1 MPFEWLKF
9 AHVLTIIFAMS
20 LAEGTI
26 VPTYLAGRRRDVEAI
41 RQGIALSEI
50 GEKIANPL
58 ALISILFGIGAALAG
73 QIDLTASWLIATYV
87 LLGVAIG
94 IGIFGGFRHIE
105 QIRKAA
111 LASPS
116 DAASDE
122 LVAAI
127 KGRWTFAVYFLPPLI
142 MATIIL
148 LMVLK
153 PTLW

>member
-1 MPFEWLKF
+1 M
-9 AHVLTIIFAMS
+9 
-20 LAEGTI
+20 
-26 VPTYLAGRRRDVEAI
+26 EAI
-41 RQGIALSEI
+41 RQVIALSEI

-105 QIRKAA
+105 QIKKAA

-127 KGRWTFAVYFLPPLI
+127 KSRWTFAVSFLPPLI